1 MSSIGP
7 DLPPHLL
14 AKRKRQLGEENAA
27 SKTDTPSRSPDGSEK
42 RQRVMGPSAPPA
54 SLNER
59 PSATADDDDDSDSSD
74 DDYGPSVPTAD
85 AAAVRAICQDDL

>member
-1 MSSIGP
+1 
-7 DLPPHLL
+7 
-14 AKRKRQLGEENAA
+14 
-27 SKTDTPSRSPDGSEK
+27 
-42 RQRVMGPSAPPA
+42 MGPSAPPA